1 MSDLRIYTTTENKG
15 KFYTNLPSHD
25 VYNESPIQRRGGG
38 RHEHRYHP
46 LSTPANILGPGRNRC
61 SLQKLSRSVRDIID
75 IPFSYRVINHFPSV
89 TDTPPSVTVK
99 SRNVDKLTVSKYLY
113 TTSPILLFFQDRET
127 ILETTSRRNRIF
139 LYSKIEII
147 SQFAEYTLP
156 SPNDNTFKR
165 LSTMKG
171 WTWRKKSGYYNTYT
185 NIRQRIFPSL
195 IQNDSTDSRDAFFTN
210 LYSTIQKK
218 SN

>member
-61 SLQKLSRSVRDIID
+61 SLQRLSRSVRDIID

-99 SRNVDKLTVSKYLY
+99 SRNVDKPCIKIFVYNQPDIPLFPGSRNYFRNNVEEESYLSLLENWNNFIIRRVYLTVS
-113 TTSPILLFFQDRET
+113 Q
-127 ILETTSRRNRIF
+127 
-139 LYSKIEII
+139 
-147 SQFAEYTLP
+147 
-156 SPNDNTFKR
+156 
-165 LSTMKG
+165 
-171 WTWRKKSGYYNTYT
+171 W
-185 NIRQRIFPSL
+185 
-195 IQNDSTDSRDAFFTN
+195 
-210 LYSTIQKK
+210 
-218 SN
+218 